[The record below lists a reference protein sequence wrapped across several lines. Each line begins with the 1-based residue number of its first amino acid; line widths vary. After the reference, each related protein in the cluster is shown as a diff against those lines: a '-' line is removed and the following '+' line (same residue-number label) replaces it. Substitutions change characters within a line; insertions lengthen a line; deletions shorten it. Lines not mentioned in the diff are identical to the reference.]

1 MAVRRRTKIAA
12 GFLLVVIAGGLLGW
26 WSSVEERNWMAQ
38 MRVQAEKVVP
48 HVVQKCYADIGE
60 LRRLFDQGVNVEM
73 GALSNLG
80 YYYKSLRY
88 RTREDDATIFRI
100 FKSLAERGEGSAMC
114 ELANL
119 YRIGHGTPTNLAE
132 SAAWYRKAHEAKIP
146 HGTYG
151 LAHAYRDGLGVAVD
165 MPRAVELYKL
175 AAQNGS
181 GDAACELGE
190 IYERG
195 LLGKVDVA
203 EAIRWHR
210 KSLQAPTNL
219 WGRRERSEAALKRL
233 ERPADQ
239 GR

>member
-114 ELANL
+114 ELAITCKALCNN
-119 YRIGHGTPTNLAE
+119 YFRIV
-132 SAAWYRKAHEAKIP
+132 KFF
-146 HGTYG
+146 
-151 LAHAYRDGLGVAVD
+151 
-165 MPRAVELYKL
+165 
-175 AAQNGS
+175 
-181 GDAACELGE
+181 
-190 IYERG
+190 
-195 LLGKVDVA
+195 
-203 EAIRWHR
+203 
-210 KSLQAPTNL
+210 
-219 WGRRERSEAALKRL
+219 
-233 ERPADQ
+233 
-239 GR
+239 